1 MEDKILSVSDAS
13 NLLKAVV
20 ENAFSFIK
28 IQGELSQIT
37 RASSG
42 HTYMTI
48 KDSNAAIS
56 VIIWKSTTVDFKLE
70 EGLEVIITGKF
81 TTYPQRSNY
90 QLIVNK
96 IEIAGIGT
104 ILKMLEERKQ
114 KLAKEGLFDES
125 KKKELPYLPKRIG
138 IITSQTGA
146 AFRDIQN
153 RLKERFPVEILL
165 FHATVQGATAAEE
178 VIKGIEY
185 FNKEKK
191 VDVIIVARGGGSLED
206 LLPFSDEALV
216 RAVAE
221 SNIPIISGVG
231 HEPDWM
237 LIDFASDRRAA
248 TPTMAAEIVVPT
260 KISLIQELD
269 NLSHRITTNIT
280 NKIISYREQIKN
292 ISIKN
297 PKQIIMEWIQKL
309 DDIQNTIVAHTN
321 NKIINFKQ
329 QFFTINNL
337 DNLIKNKIY
346 NINQSMNHITDML
359 NTLSYKNVLKRG
371 FTIIR
376 DAETGKIIDKS
387 ENFKKPAKIEFFDK
401 TIDI

>member
-81 TTYPQRSNY
+81 TIYPQRSNY

-165 FHATVQGATAAEE
+165 FHATVQGTTAAAE

-185 FNKEKK
+185 FNTEKN

-206 LLPFSDEALV
+206 LLPFSDETLV
-216 RAVAE
+216 RSVAE
-221 SNIPIISGVG
+221 SEIPIISGVG

>member
-1 MEDKILSVSDAS
+1 MEDKILSVSDVS

-20 ENAFSFIK
+20 ENAFSSVRV
-28 IQGELSQIT
+28 QGELSQIT
-37 RASSG
+37 KASSG
-42 HTYMTI
+42 HIYMTI
-48 KDSNAAIS
+48 KDTNSAIS
-56 VIIWKSTTVDFKLE
+56 VIIWKSTPVNFKLE

-81 TTYPQRSNY
+81 TTYPARSNY

-114 KLAKEGLFDES
+114 KLAKEGLFDNS
-125 KKKELPYLPKRIG
+125 RKKILPYLPKRIG

-153 RLKERFPVEILL
+153 RLKERFPVEVLL
-165 FHATVQGATAAEE
+165 FHATVQGITAASE

-185 FNKEKK
+185 FNNEKN

-206 LLPFSDEALV
+206 LLPFSDETLV
-216 RAVAE
+216 RTVAN
-221 SNIPIISGVG
+221 SIIPIISGVG

-237 LIDFASDRRAA
+237 LIDFASDMRAA

-260 KISLIQELD
+260 KISLIQDLD

-280 NKIISYREQIKN
+280 SKIIGAKDQLKN
-292 ISIKN
+292 ISIKS

-309 DDIQNTIVAHTN
+309 DDIQNTINAHTN
-321 NKIINFKQ
+321 NKIVNFKQ
-329 QFFTINNL
+329 QMLTLNSL
-337 DNLIKNKIY
+337 ENLIKNKFL
-346 NINQSMNHITDML
+346 NINQSMNHLADML
-359 NTLSYKNVLKRG
+359 STLSYKNVLKRG
-371 FTIIR
+371 FTIVR
-376 DAETGKIIDKS
+376 DSETNKIIDKS
-387 ENFKKPAKIEFFDK
+387 EKFKKPAKLEFFDK
-401 TIDI
+401 IIDI

>member
-20 ENAFSFIK
+20 ENAFSSVRV
-28 IQGELSQIT
+28 QGELSQIT
-37 RASSG
+37 KASSG
-42 HTYMTI
+42 HVYMTI
-48 KDSNAAIS
+48 KDNNSAIS
-56 VIIWKSTTVDFKLE
+56 VIIWKSTPVNFKLE

-81 TTYPQRSNY
+81 TTYPARSNY

-114 KLAKEGLFDES
+114 KLAKEGLFDNS
-125 KKKELPYLPKRIG
+125 RKKILPYLPKRIG

-153 RLKERFPVEILL
+153 RLKERFPVEVLL
-165 FHATVQGATAAEE
+165 FHATVQGTTAAAE

-185 FNKEKK
+185 FNTEKN

-206 LLPFSDEALV
+206 LLPFSDEILV
-216 RAVAE
+216 RTVAN
-221 SNIPIISGVG
+221 STIPIISGVG

-237 LIDFASDRRAA
+237 LIDFASDMRAA

-260 KISLIQELD
+260 KISLIQDLD

-280 NKIISYREQIKN
+280 SKIIGAKDQLKN
-292 ISIKN
+292 ISIKS

-309 DDIQNTIVAHTN
+309 DDIQNTINAHTN
-321 NKIINFKQ
+321 NKIVNFKQ
-329 QFFTINNL
+329 QMLTLNSL
-337 DNLIKNKIY
+337 ENLIKNRFF
-346 NINQSMNHITDML
+346 NINQSMNHLADML
-359 NTLSYKNVLKRG
+359 STLSYKNVLKRG
-371 FTIIR
+371 FTIVR
-376 DAETGKIIDKS
+376 DSETNKIIDKS
-387 ENFKKPAKIEFFDK
+387 EKFKKPAKLEFFDK
-401 TIDI
+401 IIDI